1 MADITTVVSKTNE
14 SIDKQVFSRIPSKKP
29 VSFEQSLVSKD
40 FNSFSSACVRGKLY
54 QMIQS
59 GQNSTLSYTNTSS
72 FNIHKTNRHGL
83 YNEHL
88 IQFAELLDSQQDLQ
102 FANLTFQ
109 PFQAVNESQRYRDD
123 EVVMEVS
130 DEFKSHSNSQSINN
144 NNNNSIK
151 NGNKDDLVVSTEIHN
166 CKLCEECNCFIF

>member
-14 SIDKQVFSRIPSKKP
+14 SIDKQAFSRIASKKP
-29 VSFEQSLVSKD
+29 VSFEQSLISKD

-72 FNIHKTNRHGL
+72 FNIHKTNKHGL

-102 FANLTFQ
+102 FSNLTFQ
-109 PFQAVNESQRYRDD
+109 PFQVVNGSQRYGD

-144 NNNNSIK
+144 NNNNSIR
-151 NGNKDDLVVSTEIHN
+151 NSNKDDLVVSTEIHN
-166 CKLCEECNCFIF
+166 CKRCEECNCVIF